1 MISIGPLPQNHDRAS
16 AENLLV
22 TIGPLTLS
30 VRPLSPYQ
38 QTLIDTIFHLRFT
51 GWNDSQIANHFND
64 AGYLTPRGHQW
75 FPQSV
80 FSMRKKYQSRLERL
94 GGTQLNMHN
103 QITVNW
109 RERV

>member
-64 AGYLTPRGHQW
+64 AGYLTPRGHQ
-75 FPQSV
+75 
-80 FSMRKKYQSRLERL
+80 L
-94 GGTQLNMHN
+94 GPSKCIFDAEEVSE
-103 QITVNW
+103 QI
-109 RERV
+109 RETWWDGRITFG